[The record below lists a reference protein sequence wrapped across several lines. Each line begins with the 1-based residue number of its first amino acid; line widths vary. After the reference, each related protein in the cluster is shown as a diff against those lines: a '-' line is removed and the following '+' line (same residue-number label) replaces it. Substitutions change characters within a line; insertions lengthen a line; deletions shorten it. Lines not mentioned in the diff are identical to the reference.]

1 MNAPYYLLPSLGSH
15 TITEPLSEGGY
26 RVLLPIAQ
34 GLTVSDELPDDIS
47 VTELLTT
54 SNSSFSKIAG
64 YQLTTYE
71 KESGDIDGPFALA
84 VAVTQ
89 TLDEGES
96 RIVWVSS
103 SALLDDTASARVSGG
118 NQDFFLNAL
127 GWMCEHEE
135 SISIHAKSMDRE
147 YLTMGNST
155 ASLMTLVIVI
165 VLPLVYLA
173 LGIRTWVRRKRR

>member
-1 MNAPYYLLPSLGSH
+1 
-15 TITEPLSEGGY
+15 LSDGGY
-26 RVLLPIAQ
+26 YVLLPIAQ
-34 GLTVSDELPDDIS
+34 GLTVSDSLPDDVS

-71 KESGDIDGPFALA
+71 KEDGDIDGPFALA
-84 VAVTQ
+84 VAVEQ

-96 RIVWVSS
+96 RVVWVSS
-103 SALLDDTASARVSGG
+103 SALLDDTANTRVSGG

-127 GWMCEHEE
+127 SWMCEQEE

-147 YLTMGNST
+147 YLTISSGT
-155 ASLMTLVIVI
+155 ASLMTLVIVFI
-165 VLPLVYLA
+165 LPLVYLI